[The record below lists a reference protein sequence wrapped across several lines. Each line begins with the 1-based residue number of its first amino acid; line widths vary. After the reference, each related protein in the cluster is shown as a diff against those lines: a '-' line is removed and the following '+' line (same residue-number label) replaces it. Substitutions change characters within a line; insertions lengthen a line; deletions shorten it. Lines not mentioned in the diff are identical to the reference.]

1 MPPGR
6 PSTNVACSGANVL
19 VLLHGTP
26 RSGSIYDPTPGAEFG
41 GSDPPLALVEGWPAP
56 THMSSNCDI

>member
-6 PSTNVACSGANVL
+6 PSTNVACSDANVL

-41 GSDPPLALVEGWPAP
+41 GSDPPSGSRRGVAGAYAYVIKLR
-56 THMSSNCDI
+56 